1 MLSKKSI
8 KILSIVLLVVMLLV
22 TFSSAV
28 FAEPIANTVQPDTT
42 AVNGTNAANIAKTAL
57 GALKW
62 LGIVVAVGML
72 IFLGI
77 KYVTSSPEGKANLK
91 GQLGIYVLGLAF
103 IATFHLS
110 FSTFFDFCF
119 CLLFLFIKIILNTI
133 KSANDK
139 ICEILKLNNIK
150 LSVLNPSI
158 INLIKE

>member
-8 KILSIVLLVVMLLV
+8 KVISIVLLVVMMLV
-22 TFSSAV
+22 TFSGVA
-28 FAEPIANTVQPDTT
+28 FADTISNSVQPDTS
-42 AVNGTNAANIAKTAL
+42 AVNNTNATNIAKTAL

-103 IATFHLS
+103 IVAATSVVGILET
-110 FSTFFDFCF
+110 TFG
-119 CLLFLFIKIILNTI
+119 
-133 KSANDK
+133 
-139 ICEILKLNNIK
+139 KL
-150 LSVLNPSI
+150 
-158 INLIKE
+158 